1 MRYDSGALLFVGLG
15 RASILSAL
23 TLALL
28 NVSCS
33 SDDGRKECTLRP
45 AFELTVRA
53 ASGPVPDDMRL
64 KVKYGGGTEEYSVS
78 DTTQTQEVVFCQ
90 RRDPDGGVP
99 EAGLPV
105 GEVFCKLWTQ
115 GAADLTVESSKYPK
129 LERTLEAKADG
140 DCILTVEE
148 VVVLSLPEAGT

>member
-1 MRYDSGALLFVGLG
+1 MLSLAQLGLG
-15 RASILSAL
+15 
-23 TLALL
+23 
-28 NVSCS
+28 CS

-64 KVKYGGGTEEYSVS
+64 KIKYGGGTEEYAVS
-78 DTTQTQEVVFCQ
+78 DTTQTQEVMFCQ
-90 RRDPDGGVP
+90 RRGSDGGVP
-99 EAGLPV
+99 EAGVPA

-129 LERTLEAKADG
+129 LERTLQADADG
-140 DCILTVEE
+140 ECILTVEE
-148 VVVLSLPEAGT
+148 LVVLSLPEAGI